1 MHRTTDVSGT
11 EDGGRVEVRRLAPAD
26 LAPFQA
32 GMPAWNTTEY
42 AERLAFQQRGLAVQ
56 LVVWAGDEPVGKAML
71 VFPGHPEWS
80 PSAYRE
86 GCPEIRDLEVAAA
99 WRRRGIATALVAAAE
114 RETRSA
120 GFARLGL
127 GVGVEDDHAPARSL
141 YRRLGYVFAYG
152 PFVQAARLATDEGTA
167 LPVAG
172 VCTYL
177 VKELIEGSARHPS

>member
-1 MHRTTDVSGT
+1 M
-11 EDGGRVEVRRLAPAD
+11 EDGDRVEVRRLAPAD

-42 AERLAFQQRGLAVQ
+42 AKRLAFQQRGLAVQ
-56 LVVWAGDEPVGKAML
+56 LVAWAGDEPAGKAMV

-86 GCPEIRDLEVAAA
+86 GCPEIRDLGVAAA

-127 GVGVEDDHAPARSL
+127 GVGVDDDSAPARSL
-141 YRRLGYVFAYG
+141 YRRLGYVFAHG
-152 PFVQAARLATDEGTA
+152 PFVQAARLETGEGMA

-172 VCTYL
+172 VCTYV
-177 VKELIEGSARHPS
+177 VKELTGGSAGHPS

>member
-1 MHRTTDVSGT
+1 
-11 EDGGRVEVRRLAPAD
+11 
-26 LAPFQA
+26 
-32 GMPAWNTTEY
+32 
-42 AERLAFQQRGLAVQ
+42 VQ
-56 LVVWAGDEPVGKAML
+56 LVAWVGGEPAGKAMV

-86 GCPEIRDLEVAAA
+86 GCPEIRDLGVAAA
-99 WRRRGIATALVAAAE
+99 WRRRGIATALVAGAE

-141 YRRLGYVFAYG
+141 YGRLGYVFAHG
-152 PFVQAARLATDEGTA
+152 PFVQAARLETDQGMA

-172 VCTYL
+172 VCTYV
-177 VKELIEGSARHPS
+177 VKELADGPAPHPS

>member
-1 MHRTTDVSGT
+1 MV
-11 EDGGRVEVRRLAPAD
+11 
-26 LAPFQA
+26 
-32 GMPAWNTTEY
+32 
-42 AERLAFQQRGLAVQ
+42 
-56 LVVWAGDEPVGKAML
+56 

-99 WRRRGIATALVAAAE
+99 WRHRGIATALVAAAE

-120 GFARLGL
+120 GYPRLGL
-127 GVGVEDDHAPARSL
+127 GVGIDDDYAAARSL
-141 YRRLGYVFAYG
+141 YERLGYAFAHG
-152 PFVQAARLATDEGTA
+152 PFVQAARFEMDDGTP

-177 VKELIEGSARHPS
+177 VKELTDGGSAGHPS

>member
-1 MHRTTDVSGT
+1 M
-11 EDGGRVEVRRLAPAD
+11 APAD

-56 LVVWAGDEPVGKAML
+56 LVAWVGGAPVGKAMV

-86 GCPEIRDLEVAAA
+86 GCPEIRDLEVVAA
-99 WRRRGIATALVAAAE
+99 WRRRGIATAVVAAAE

-127 GVGVEDDHAPARSL
+127 GVGVEDDSAPARSL
-141 YRRLGYVFAYG
+141 YRRLGYVFAHG
-152 PFVQAARLATDEGTA
+152 PFVQAARLETDEGMA

-172 VCTYL
+172 VCTYV
-177 VKELIEGSARHPS
+177 VKELTDGSARHPS

>member
-1 MHRTTDVSGT
+1 M

-42 AERLAFQQRGLAVQ
+42 AKRLAFQQRGLAVQ
-56 LVVWAGDEPVGKAML
+56 LVAWVGDEPAGKAMV

-86 GCPEIRDLEVAAA
+86 GCPEIRDLGVVAAR
-99 WRRRGIATALVAAAE
+99 RRRGIATALVAAAE

-120 GFARLGL
+120 GFVRLGL
-127 GVGVEDDHAPARSL
+127 GVGVEDDDAPARSL
-141 YRRLGYVFAYG
+141 YRRFGYVFAHG
-152 PFVQAARLATDEGTA
+152 PFVQAARLETDEGMA

-177 VKELIEGSARHPS
+177 VKELTDGSARHPS